1 MTSIRTEGEV
11 EERVDH
17 DGSVDGPFHDGNVRL
32 SEWQKF
38 WQGQQCSKFPFGQ
51 NILNIE
57 QFEWGSRG
65 FEEQDEEQGDEGQP
79 EVGGSEATG
88 AASSRLDE
96 ESEPG
101 DDEEDH
107 GENEGEEEGGEV
119 EVEAGGGA
127 PVNAGVHAHGRVLGP
142 PGDDVP
148 VGVLGP
154 GPDLREEGG
163 GDSEEGREEPD
174 ERDVDGVRP
183 GSGDIL
189 ALGPLGVLHKQMVGQ
204 EQDCQWQEE
213 QEAVVEIPKIEKLY
227 LIKLTKF
234 NYQLQLP
241 LFKADLPVL
250 FEISSFFNGI
260 KLQFC

>member
-1 MTSIRTEGEV
+1 M
-11 EERVDH
+11 
-17 DGSVDGPFHDGNVRL
+17 
-32 SEWQKF
+32 
-38 WQGQQCSKFPFGQ
+38 
-51 NILNIE
+51 
-57 QFEWGSRG
+57 
-65 FEEQDEEQGDEGQP
+65 
-79 EVGGSEATG
+79 
-88 AASSRLDE
+88 DE

-127 PVNAGVHAHGRVLGP
+127 PVNAGVHAHGGVLGP

-189 ALGPLGVLHKQMVGQ
+189 ALSPLGVLNKQMVGQ

-213 QEAVVEIPKIEKLY
+213 QEAVVEIPRNEKLY
-227 LIKLTKF
+227 LIKVTKL
-234 NYQLQLP
+234 NYQLQFP